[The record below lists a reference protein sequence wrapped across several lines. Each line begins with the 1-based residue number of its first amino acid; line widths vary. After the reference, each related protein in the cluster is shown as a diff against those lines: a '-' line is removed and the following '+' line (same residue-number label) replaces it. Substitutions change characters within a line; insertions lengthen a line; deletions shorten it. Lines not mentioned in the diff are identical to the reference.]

1 MCITK
6 SVEVVYIRV
15 DHQETP
21 LPSHD
26 DYLQLDENTAAVKI
40 QAHYRGYR
48 VRKMLKNHEESKVG
62 SNGREQLYVTGNA
75 VQLQRE
81 GNLKEGCNV
90 EEYSESPLIS
100 MVAHIEDLNP
110 HSEEQEESL
119 KIGAARNEG
128 SDITES
134 VDVLP
139 SVVVAQNVVEAAL
152 QEVRGEIK
160 EREKGKETPGNFQK
174 EHDHNVGGQEKELGP
189 DNFNAHKELMDSATV
204 QETITDDKPQEEE
217 NQYDQRNDTDED
229 KMQSSLQNHEEVA
242 DTKAVESSRLR
253 DTEITGSQKPE
264 QVDVVESQY
273 PNEAV
278 IEDSVIEDRHTST
291 EVEVP
296 QVAE

>member
-1 MCITK
+1 M
-6 SVEVVYIRV
+6 EVVYIRV

-21 LPSHD
+21 LPSQDD
-26 DYLQLDENTAAVKI
+26 DYLQNTAAVKI

-48 VRKMLKNHEESKVG
+48 VRKMLKNHEESKVE
-62 SNGREQLYVTGNA
+62 SNEREQLYVTGNA

-81 GNLKEGCNV
+81 GNLKEGRNV

-119 KIGAARNEG
+119 KIGAARSEG

-134 VDVLP
+134 VDMLP
-139 SVVVAQNVVEAAL
+139 SVVVAQSLVEATL

-160 EREKGKETPGNFQK
+160 EKEKGKETPGNFQE
-174 EHDHNVGGQEKELGP
+174 EHDHNVGGQEKGLGP
-189 DNFNAHKELMDSATV
+189 DNFNAYKEPMDSATV
-204 QETITDDKPQEEE
+204 QETITDGKPQKEE
-217 NQYDQRNDTDED
+217 NRCDQRNDTDDD

-242 DTKAVESSRLR
+242 DTKAVESSHLR
-253 DTEITGSQKPE
+253 DTEITGNQKLE
-264 QVDVVESQY
+264 QVDAVESQE
-273 PNEAV
+273 PNRVA
-278 IEDSVIEDRHTST
+278 IEDSITEDHHTST

>member
-1 MCITK
+1 M
-6 SVEVVYIRV
+6 EVVYIRV

-21 LPSHD
+21 LPSQDD
-26 DYLQLDENTAAVKI
+26 DYLQLDENSAAVKI

-48 VRKMLKNHEESKVG
+48 VRKMLKNHEESKVE
-62 SNGREQLYVTGNA
+62 SNEREQLYVTGNA

-81 GNLKEGCNV
+81 GGNSREGSNV

-119 KIGAARNEG
+119 KIGAARSEG

-134 VDVLP
+134 VDMLP
-139 SVVVAQNVVEAAL
+139 SVVVAQGLVEATL

-160 EREKGKETPGNFQK
+160 EKEKGKETPGNFQE
-174 EHDHNVGGQEKELGP
+174 EHDHNVGGQEKGLGP
-189 DNFNAHKELMDSATV
+189 DNFNAYKEPMDSATV
-204 QETITDDKPQEEE
+204 QETITDGKPQKEE
-217 NQYDQRNDTDED
+217 NRCDQRNDTDDD

-253 DTEITGSQKPE
+253 DTEITESQKLE
-264 QVDVVESQY
+264 QVDVAESQY
-273 PNEAV
+273 PNEAA
-278 IEDSVIEDRHTST
+278 IEDSVTEDHHTST